1 MQHDTISGRQ
11 SNARRDGRRFDGSV
25 SESILLYGFG
35 LALTLSLVFN
45 GFLLHEQSRN
55 QQVSYDYGLSKS
67 DHPAN
72 VIVWQQQLSDC
83 ARSNEQKDSLIH
95 RLEHPPDQPAIVG
108 HTDSD

>member
-1 MQHDTISGRQ
+1 MQHHTISGRQ
-11 SNARRDGRRFDGSV
+11 SNARRDGRESA
-25 SESILLYGFG
+25 SILLYGLG

-67 DHPAN
+67 DHSAN
-72 VIVWQQQLSDC
+72 LIVWQQQLSDC

-95 RLEHPPDQPAIVG
+95 RLEHPPNAPPNQSAIVRR
-108 HTDSD
+108 TSSD